1 MIDQRAPD
9 YIRSIAPYQ
18 GGRPIAE
25 IAREYGFQESQ
36 IVKLAS
42 NENPLGM
49 GEKAKAALATA
60 AADLGRYP
68 DGNSFELKAAIT
80 QRFGVPADWIAIG
93 NGSNDILELVAHTFL
108 QPGRESVFSHHSFA
122 VYALATQATGATA
135 VMVPAAEGFG
145 HDLNA
150 MLAAITERTGVIW
163 VANPNNPTGTFI
175 PAAQLEAFI
184 AKVPAHVLIVLDEAY
199 TEYLSAADRYDSFGW
214 VKKYS
219 NLLISRSFSKA
230 YGLAGLRVGFGVAQ
244 PAVTE
249 LLNRIRQPFNVN
261 SLAQAAAAAALF
273 DDAFLEQSAQVNAA
287 GLAQLGQALQQMQIE
302 FIPSKGNFLLI
313 KAAIGAGAGAVGRA
327 AAADA
332 GMRLFKALLTH
343 GVITRPVA
351 NYGLPQWLRVSVGTQ
366 AENEKFLSVLPKA
379 LAAI

>member
-1 MIDQRAPD
+1 
-9 YIRSIAPYQ
+9 
-18 GGRPIAE
+18 
-25 IAREYGFQESQ
+25 
-36 IVKLAS
+36 
-42 NENPLGM
+42 
-49 GEKAKAALATA
+49 
-60 AADLGRYP
+60 
-68 DGNSFELKAAIT
+68 
-80 QRFGVPADWIAIG
+80 
-93 NGSNDILELVAHTFL
+93 
-108 QPGRESVFSHHSFA
+108 
-122 VYALATQATGATA
+122 
-135 VMVPAAEGFG
+135 VPAAEGFG

-199 TEYLSAADRYDSFGW
+199 TEYLAAADRYDSFGW

-219 NLLISRSFSKA
+219 NLLVSRSFSKA

-313 KAAIGAGAGAVGRA
+313 KAAIGAGAGAGAVGRA